1 MNWFEDQLRNRLE
14 NDQEDFSA
22 AFSELSSIV
31 TGEAVQQGL
40 MAERQKAHNAVH
52 EILKYLG
59 ARLTPVPADV
69 IEVTEYLD
77 YCLKPSGAMKRKV
90 ELSGKWWKD
99 AYGPILGFLAD
110 GSGAVALL
118 PTPKGYAYFDYVSG
132 KKILINTANAE
143 AISSGAYSFYRPF
156 PPRPL
161 SILDLIKQVFSV
173 ITALDIAFY
182 LLVLALNTI
191 MGMLLPRITQYLY
204 SFVIPLGRED
214 VLAAITV
221 MLVSMAVATQVM
233 KLSQNI
239 IMNRLT
245 FKLLNT
251 IEPAAM
257 MRMLALKPEFFK
269 AYAAGDLSEKFSLV
283 TQLCTSIFTIV
294 TGTLLTTLFS
304 MAYFVQISNI
314 TAALLTPT
322 LFIIGATLLFNI
334 VSTVISMKFQKRRL
348 IASAELSGMTYA
360 MLSGITKIK
369 MTGSEKRLFAK
380 WAPKY
385 KKTANYSYNPPFIL
399 KYTSVINTAITAA
412 GLAIIYFVTLN
423 SHIDVGDFMA
433 FNVAY
438 GMVSASV
445 LSLVSLTKFFAEVKP
460 MLDIIEP
467 ILSAEVENTGDKS
480 FISALSGSVE
490 INNLT
495 FRYNANSRYILDGVN
510 IKIRPGEYVALVG
523 KTGSG
528 KSTLVRLL
536 LGFEKPASGSIY
548 YDGKDIS
555 GIDLSSLRRRIGTVL
570 QNSKLMSGDIFSNIS
585 ISCPRLTLEEAWEAA
600 RIAGIDADIEDM
612 PMGMHTVITEGSGS
626 ISGGQKQRLLIARAI
641 AAKPKL
647 MIFDESTSAL
657 DNITQKHVT
666 ESLAKLKST
675 RIVIAHRLSTIREC
689 DKIYV
694 LDEGK
699 IIEEGSFDELYD
711 KKGFFYELV
720 SRQNV

>member
-1 MNWFEDQLRNRLE
+1 MNWFEDQLRNRLK
-14 NDQEDFSA
+14 NDEDDFSG
-22 AFSELSSIV
+22 AFGELSSIV
-31 TGEAVQQGL
+31 TGEAVQEGL
-40 MAERQKAHNAVH
+40 MAGRQKAHNAIH

-59 ARLTPVPADV
+59 ARITPVPEDV
-69 IEVTEYLD
+69 TEVPEYLD
-77 YCLKPSGAMKRKV
+77 YCLRPSGAMKRQV
-90 ELSGKWWKD
+90 DLVGKWWKD
-99 AYGPILGFLAD
+99 AYGPILGFLVD
-110 GSGAVALL
+110 GGGAVALL
-118 PTPKGYAYFDYVSG
+118 PTTKGYAYFDYKSG
-132 KKILINTANAE
+132 KKILINAANAANIE
-143 AISSGAYSFYRPF
+143 GSAYCFYRPF
-156 PPRPL
+156 PPRSL
-161 SILDLIKQVFSV
+161 SILDLIRQVFSM
-173 ITALDIAFY
+173 ITAGDIVFY
-182 LLVLALNTI
+182 ALILAINTI
-191 MGMLLPRITQYLY
+191 MGMLLPRITQYIY
-204 SFVIPLGRED
+204 SFVIPLDRRD
-214 VLAAITV
+214 VLAAVSVVLIT
-221 MLVSMAVATQVM
+221 MAVATQVL

-269 AYAAGDLSEKFSLV
+269 VYAAGDLSEKFSLI
-283 TQLCTSIFTIV
+283 TQLCTTIFTII

-314 TAALLTPT
+314 TAALLGPT
-322 LFIIGATLLFNI
+322 LFIIGGTLLFNI
-334 VSTVISMKFQKRRL
+334 FSTMMSMKYQKRRM
-348 IASAELSGMTYA
+348 IANAELSGMTYA

-369 MTGSEKRLFAK
+369 MTGSEKRSFAK

-385 KKTANYSYNPPFIL
+385 KKTANFSYNPPFIL
-399 KYTSVINTAITAA
+399 KYTEVINTAITSV

-423 SHIDVGDFMA
+423 SHIDVGDYMA

-460 MLDIIEP
+460 TLDIIEP
-467 ILSAEVENTGDKS
+467 LLTAEVENTGDKT
-480 FISALSGSVE
+480 FISGLLGGVE
-490 INNLT
+490 INKLT
-495 FRYNANSRYILDGVN
+495 FRYNTNSRYVLDGVN

-536 LGFEKPASGSIY
+536 LGFEKPVGGSIY

-555 GIDLSSLRRRIGTVL
+555 GIDLSSLRRNIGTVL

-585 ISCPRLTLEEAWEAA
+585 ISSPRLSLDEAWEAA
-600 RIAGIDADIEDM
+600 RIAGIDADIHEM

-657 DNITQKHVT
+657 DNITQKQVT
-666 ESLAKLKST
+666 ESLAQLKST
-675 RIVIAHRLSTIREC
+675 RIVIAHRLSTIKEC
-689 DKIYV
+689 DRIYV

-699 IIEEGSFDELYD
+699 IIEEGSFDELYA
-711 KKGFFYELV
+711 KQGFFYELV
-720 SRQNV
+720 SRQSV